1 MPVAPPVAPPA
12 PARPWNRALILV
24 LLGVTAIAAAATVYV
39 ARLDADPATLLLFG
53 SEPGHRLVTL
63 GWLATGLCL
72 LAVCIAGCVEFAR
85 GSRGTGLYLV
95 IGVGLVGGVLIPMI
109 GGFVAY
115 IASFHGPWYTVPPG
129 LDDRDYDVVVQN
141 NFRYGHEDFVYQV
154 YYGGPVTFERLG
166 VLTARLDE
174 CTGRCIPTVETA
186 ADGTQSLIL
195 AGDRVELP

>member
-12 PARPWNRALILV
+12 PTRPWHRALILV

-53 SEPGHRLVTL
+53 SEPGDRLVAY
-63 GWLATGLCL
+63 GWMSTGLCL
-72 LAVCIAGCVEFAR
+72 LAVAVAGCVESAR
-85 GSRGTGLYLV
+85 GSRGTGLSLV
-95 IGVGLVGGVLIPMI
+95 IGVGLVGGVLIPMF
-109 GGFVAY
+109 GMFVGY
-115 IASFHGPWYTVPPG
+115 LASFHGPCYTVPPG

-141 NFRYGHEDFVYQV
+141 NFRYGHEAFVYQV
-154 YYGGPVTFERLG
+154 WYGGPVTFERLG
-166 VLTARLDE
+166 VLTAWLDE

-186 ADGTQSLIL
+186 ADGTQSLNL